1 MPATAGRV
9 RMPHNNRV
17 STSKAL
23 NTSDIWSKTIGHDP
37 YAGAE
42 DQSADKASEEKARGL
57 LELARHQNLTG
68 GRNASGNDDFAR
80 KMFLGLKPGKKRAS
94 DLNNSAGGN
103 LDADTR
109 ALLEEES
116 SSSEEEFVQVKHN
129 NTADG
134 VNLKGAES
142 DESSD
147 EDDDSSREERR
158 RRKRKREKKRSKSKS
173 HKRKK
178 SDKKHRRRRDYSSS
192 SDSDDSSRSASSGEE
207 RHRRKRRH
215 KRKHERD
222 RDRKRRHKSDD
233 RDRKR

>member
-1 MPATAGRV
+1 
-9 RMPHNNRV
+9 MPHNNRV

-42 DQSADKASEEKARGL
+42 DQSADKASEDKARGL

-80 KMFLGLKPGKKRAS
+80 KMFLGLKGGKKRAS
-94 DLNNSAGGN
+94 DLNDSAGGN

-116 SSSEEEFVQVKHN
+116 SSSEEEFVQVKPDN
-129 NTADG
+129 TPTADG
-134 VNLKGAES
+134 ANQKGGES
-142 DESSD
+142 DASSD

-178 SDKKHRRRRDYSSS
+178 LEKKHRRRRDYSSS
-192 SDSDDSSRSASSGEE
+192 SDSDDSSSSTSSEEE

-215 KRKHERD
+215 KRKHERG